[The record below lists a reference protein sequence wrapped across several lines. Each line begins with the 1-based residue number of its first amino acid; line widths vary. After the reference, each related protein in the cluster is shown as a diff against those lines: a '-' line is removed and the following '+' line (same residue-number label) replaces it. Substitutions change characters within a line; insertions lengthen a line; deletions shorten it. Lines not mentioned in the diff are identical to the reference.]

1 MKIKNLAHKLHV
13 NLLRTR
19 DICHGQR
26 RIDTDQFKLNDNCQ
40 KVDLYLEIIGL
51 FPRAIS
57 TSQRICRCIGVQMD
71 ACVNSNLPKNSVV
84 AKYSSG
90 WSDIQSSNLKQ
101 SLNKYSLPLRA
112 LLTSKTQD
120 VSSKPLVGDEKIG
133 VLLLNLGGP
142 ETLEDVQPFLFNLFA
157 DPVRICS
164 GAHQAHFG
172 FNIPASSIC
181 HLFLHYLLSL
191 PTLLSQLCTS
201 ALSCYVADL
210 LRAEELKKSLCE
222 KNVPAEVYVG
232 MRYWH
237 PFTEEAIEQV
247 TGHILVVVHPHPS
260 PIFTSFCR
268 LPLAL
273 GMKGGAIS
281 HQNSLSLF
289 GGESRNISILS
300 IG

>member
-1 MKIKNLAHKLHV
+1 MHWIWFCILHV
-13 NLLRTR
+13 L
-19 DICHGQR
+19 CSQR
-26 RIDTDQFKLNDNCQ
+26 
-40 KVDLYLEIIGL
+40 L

-157 DPVRICS
+157 DPVIFCV
-164 GAHQAHFG
+164 F
-172 FNIPASSIC
+172 
-181 HLFLHYLLSL
+181 
-191 PTLLSQLCTS
+191 
-201 ALSCYVADL
+201 DL
-210 LRAEELKKSLCE
+210 LLPWDLPSDSHFL
-222 KNVPAEVYVG
+222 NVIKYFIGHYVC
-232 MRYWH
+232 
-237 PFTEEAIEQV
+237 F
-247 TGHILVVVHPHPS
+247 HIS
-260 PIFTSFCR
+260 
-268 LPLAL
+268 
-273 GMKGGAIS
+273 
-281 HQNSLSLF
+281 
-289 GGESRNISILS
+289 
-300 IG
+300 